1 MTRREFITLMSGGAA
16 AWPIAARTQQP
27 TMPVIG
33 FLNAASPETNVER
46 LRAFRLGLEETG
58 HVEGDN
64 VTVLYRW
71 AEGHLDR
78 LPGLAADL
86 ARRRVAVLATFGNSP
101 AFAAKA
107 ATTTVPVIFAVSED
121 PVRSGLVASLA
132 RPGGNL
138 TGVSFLTAELGAK
151 RLELLRELVPGAVK
165 VAVLVDPAV
174 PPDCDN
180 VARGGSR

>member
-1 MTRREFITLMSGGAA
+1 MRRREFIILVGGAA
-16 AWPIAARTQQP
+16 ASWPLAARAQQP
-27 TMPVIG
+27 GVPVIG

-58 HVEGDN
+58 HIEGDN

-107 ATTTVPVIFAVSED
+107 A
-121 PVRSGLVASLA
+121 
-132 RPGGNL
+132 
-138 TGVSFLTAELGAK
+138 
-151 RLELLRELVPGAVK
+151 LVP
-165 VAVLVDPAV
+165 
-174 PPDCDN
+174 
-180 VARGGSR
+180 